1 MRRRQLTLMALL
13 IGMLGLV
20 LMVTGAQAQDDEHY
34 LGYRQKVMKSMG
46 AGMGAIGDIL
56 KHKLPFAGHVGVH
69 ASDISRMSAV
79 IVEAFEKEITEGRT
93 DAKPDVWQD
102 WDKFVTAAETLQE
115 EGAKLAD
122 IASTGAMAAIGA
134 QVKNVGKACGDCHKP
149 FRKPKEERF
158 KRGTVHHV
166 HDESH

>member
-1 MRRRQLTLMALL
+1 MKRMPHSRMALL
-13 IGMLGLV
+13 IGMLGLI
-20 LMVTGAQAQDDEHY
+20 LMLTGAHAQDDEHI

-46 AGMGAIGDIL
+46 ASMGAIGDIL
-56 KHKLPFAGHVGVH
+56 KHKLPFAGHIGVH

-79 IVEAFEKEITEGRT
+79 IEEAFEKEITEGRT

-102 WDKFVTAAETLQE
+102 WDKFVAAAETLRE

-122 IASTGAMAAIGA
+122 IASAGDMAAIGA
-134 QVKNVGKACGDCHKP
+134 QVKNLGKACGDCHKP

-158 KRGTVHHV
+158 QR
-166 HDESH
+166 

>member
-20 LMVTGAQAQDDEHY
+20 LMLTGAQAQDDEHY
-34 LGYRQKVMKSMG
+34 LGYRQKVMESMG
-46 AGMGAIGDIL
+46 ASMGAIGDIL
-56 KHKLPFAGHVGVH
+56 KHKLPFAGHIGVH
-69 ASDISRMSAV
+69 ASDISRMSAA
-79 IVEAFEKEITEGRT
+79 IALAFEREITEGRT
-93 DAKPDVWQD
+93 DAKPEVWQD

-122 IASTGAMAAIGA
+122 IASTGDMAAIGA
-134 QVKNVGKACGDCHKP
+134 QVKNLGKACGDCHKP

-158 KRGTVHHV
+158 KRGTAHNE